1 MVEKFKVG
9 DEVIYNG
16 TEGYVGEIKQGGYLF
31 FWSNDPRW
39 AGSCGSLIPQSA
51 GYSFS
56 YALNQPIPVSE
67 MKKKVIKPPTFDL
80 KAMDQL
86 VVAKETKDEIEAVLK
101 QHKHSDKLFIEWGL
115 AETIQYGKGMTFLFY
130 GPPGTGKTW
139 AAHCIAKVVGKELL
153 SIGGAEIHSSEP
165 GAANRNIQ
173 EAFANAKKK
182 GKILFIDEC
191 DSLITTRS
199 DVGMIIGG
207 EINTLLT
214 EIEKT
219 EGIVILATNQ
229 VESLDPALE
238 RRISLIVEFP
248 EPNYEQRLAIF
259 KNLVP
264 AKLPLH
270 KDVKLDKLAE
280 HKLTGGQIK
289 NVILQAARLA
299 LSTESDKVALS
310 HFESAISRVQASK
323 NLLGQA
329 SRYRQGIIKENFGV
343 GKKRDTTVT
352 DKLDNAD
359 NFDTSR

>member
-1 MVEKFKVG
+1 MVEKFEVG
-9 DEVIYNG
+9 DEVIYQG
-16 TEGYVGEIKQGGYLF
+16 VEGYIGEIQEKGYLY
-31 FWSNDPRW
+31 FWSDNVKF
-39 AGSCGSLIPQSA
+39 AGSSGNLEPSSA
-51 GYSFS
+51 GYTYS
-56 YALNQPIPVSE
+56 YALSQPLLDNELV
-67 MKKKVIKPPTFDL
+67 KKPLTPLKFDL
-80 KAMDQL
+80 KALDQL
-86 VVAKETKDEIEAVLK
+86 VATKETKDEIEAVLK

-173 EAFANAKKK
+173 NAFAEAKKK

-207 EINTLLT
+207 EMNTLLT

-219 EGIVILATNQ
+219 EGIIILATNQ

-270 KDVKLDKLAE
+270 KDVKLDNLAE

-289 NVILQAARLA
+289 NVILQATRLA

-343 GKKRDTTVT
+343 GKKRDTTVI
-352 DKLDNAD
+352 DKIDAD
-359 NFDTSR
+359 YTHTPR